1 MTILKEHKDNTKH
14 KTKAGATLTPPK
26 TGLFG
31 LFDNQQNADLMS
43 YLYMWPAKNCEY
55 NDNYH
60 VNFLHNK
67 SIALFFSIYKITVLS
82 NICDLFFLSER
93 KPKIMH
99 LQWKICCVMN
109 LSQVMTTK
117 NILIHSGHWCKWW
130 FSGSIPSSGYE
141 VFLDPSS

>member
-1 MTILKEHKDNTKH
+1 MTILKEHKDNNTKH
-14 KTKAGATLTPPK
+14 KTKAGATLTPTK

-31 LFDNQQNADLMS
+31 LFDNQQNADLIMS
-43 YLYMWPAKNCEY
+43 YLYMLSAKNCEY

-67 SIALFFSIYKITVLS
+67 SIALFFSVYKITILP

-99 LQWKICCVMN
+99 LQ
-109 LSQVMTTK
+109 
-117 NILIHSGHWCKWW
+117 
-130 FSGSIPSSGYE
+130 
-141 VFLDPSS
+141 